1 MVRSIAA
8 LGLAAIGLAACTTTG
23 SLPPTEVVRYHL
35 GEPIARGTAAV
46 QPLSGPAPASLEF
59 QSYANAVQAALARAG
74 YPAAAPGAAPEFIAT
89 VDFRR
94 TTRPGPVRRSPFSIG
109 LGGGSFS
116 GGRHGGV
123 GLGGGVSFPI
133 GRSRQSNL
141 LLTELAV
148 TIKRRADQSPV
159 WEGQAH
165 AVTDTRAPNATANG
179 QATKLANALFTGF
192 PGQSGR
198 TIEVK

>member
-1 MVRSIAA
+1 M
-8 LGLAAIGLAACTTTG
+8 
-23 SLPPTEVVRYHL
+23 
-35 GEPIARGTAAV
+35 
-46 QPLSGPAPASLEF
+46 
-59 QSYANAVQAALARAG
+59 QAELARVG
-74 YPAAAPGAAPEFIAT
+74 YPAPPPGAVPEFVAT

-116 GGRHGGV
+116 GGRNGGV

-133 GRSRQSNL
+133 GHSRQSNL

-148 TIKRRADQSPV
+148 TIKRRVDQSPV
-159 WEGQAH
+159 WEGQSRG
-165 AVTDTRAPNATANG
+165 VTDAAAVDATADA
-179 QATKLANALFTGF
+179 QARRLAVALFTGF